1 LGARRVLP
9 RGAAALYSGATDTY
23 DARAMKTSPDERLP
37 YRELARQGA
46 RLVRSVP
53 AGELARLAAVAP
65 GVGMLDVDLAFRS
78 DDEARV
84 WVSGMVQTRVLATCQ
99 RCLGEFEHP
108 LRATFELCLAADED
122 EASALAEQ
130 ADVVVAVQDVVT
142 VAELV
147 EDELILGVPER
158 LCSVDPCEHAPPLLG
173 SESGDEQVARRN
185 PFEILSV
192 LKS

>member
-1 LGARRVLP
+1 
-9 RGAAALYSGATDTY
+9 
-23 DARAMKTSPDERLP
+23 MKTSPDERLP

-53 AGELARLAAVAP
+53 AGELARLAEVAP
-65 GVGMLDVDLAFRS
+65 SVGLLDVDMTFRM
-78 DDEARV
+78 DDEGRV
-84 WVSGMVQTRVLATCQ
+84 WVAGTAHATVVATCQ
-99 RCLGEFEHP
+99 RCLCEFEHRLQAP
-108 LRATFELCLAADED
+108 FDLCLAADD
-122 EASALAEQ
+122 AAASVIAEQ
-130 ADVVVAVQDVVT
+130 ADVVVIEQDAVS

-158 LCSVDPCEHAPPLLG
+158 LCTADPCEHAPPLQHPAT
-173 SESGDEQVARRN
+173 DDDQVARRN